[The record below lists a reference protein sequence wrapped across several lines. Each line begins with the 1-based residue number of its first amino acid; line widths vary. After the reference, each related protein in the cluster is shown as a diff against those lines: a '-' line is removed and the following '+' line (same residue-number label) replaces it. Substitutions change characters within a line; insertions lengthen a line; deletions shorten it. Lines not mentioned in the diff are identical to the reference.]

1 MDAKRIIPVLQVRD
15 GQVASAEGPVP
26 ASTWARRLEL
36 EGADG
41 ILFRVGA
48 GSGAQWI
55 REVAGTL
62 SIPFTL
68 EAPLRDW
75 AELEE
80 ILEAGADKVVLSA
93 SVAAED
99 PLLAAVVGAFGR
111 SHVAVAVNACLAADG
126 RWLVDPADGPEGREA
141 LAWMAELEQRGAGE
155 ILLSTAPEQVS
166 SAVLCQAAA
175 RLALSVLW
183 LCPGAEALA
192 AEALLHGADG
202 LACLDLGRSPKQ
214 WKHILGV
221 HGLPFRQ

>member
-80 ILEAGADKVVLSA
+80 TLEAVTATLHVQKLNDEVLK
-93 SVAAED
+93 
-99 PLLAAVVGAFGR
+99 
-111 SHVAVAVNACLAADG
+111 
-126 RWLVDPADGPEGREA
+126 
-141 LAWMAELEQRGAGE
+141 
-155 ILLSTAPEQVS
+155 AP
-166 SAVLCQAAA
+166 
-175 RLALSVLW
+175 
-183 LCPGAEALA
+183 G
-192 AEALLHGADG
+192 G
-202 LACLDLGRSPKQ
+202 K
-214 WKHILGV
+214 
-221 HGLPFRQ
+221 

>member
-126 RWLVDPADGPEGREA
+126 RWLVDPASPCFGCVRAPRPWPRRPSCTAPTAWPAWTWGGRRNNGNISSA
-141 LAWMAELEQRGAGE
+141 CTACPSGSDRGA
-155 ILLSTAPEQVS
+155 
-166 SAVLCQAAA
+166 
-175 RLALSVLW
+175 
-183 LCPGAEALA
+183 
-192 AEALLHGADG
+192 
-202 LACLDLGRSPKQ
+202 
-214 WKHILGV
+214 
-221 HGLPFRQ
+221 